1 MESPKSHED
10 RDKRHIGLLSVFHFI
25 VGGGRLLISMIYLL
39 LILRLEMNKFD
50 ALAVQPGSE
59 QVPSASMTQDP
70 QNFLWLIGVVI
81 LFVFLTFFWSLLT
94 IYVGWRMRK
103 YKSRPLT
110 LMNAVINCLF
120 FPIGTVLGIFTLT
133 ILFRDSVK
141 SLYSRETVQ

>member
-25 VGGGRLLISMIYLL
+25 VGGGRLLISMLYLL
-39 LILRLEMNKFD
+39 LILFARHGMNKFD

-70 QNFLWLIGVVI
+70 QNFLWLFGVVF
-81 LFVFLTFFWSLLT
+81 LFVTFSALLT